1 MTFFEKIRL
10 GFKSFSKA
18 HQFIKQHRLWHFVYI
33 PGIINAILFFLFINW
48 VTSSITEWID
58 GVFSFD
64 CDDGGVLGWFCSI
77 FSFLTGFLEY
87 FIRWMLYAALI
98 GVYLFIYKSII
109 LLLYSPVLAYLIEVV
124 EKKHKGIDTPFKLE
138 QFLKDTVRGIVL
150 ATRGILLEGL
160 IIIIIALFI
169 LAFVPIINIIQPI
182 LMWLVSSYFLG
193 VSMLDYALERKGLN
207 VKESIIYSKQNKS
220 LASSIGSVFQL
231 VFLIPAIG
239 WMVAP
244 TYSAV
249 AAYFAVDELDKGK

>member
-1 MTFFEKIRL
+1 MTFFEKLRL

-33 PGIINAILFFLFINW
+33 PGVVNAIFFLLFINW
-48 VTSSITEWID
+48 VTSSITEWVD
-58 GVFSFD
+58 GIFSFD
-64 CDDGGVLGWFCSI
+64 CDDSFLGWFCSI
-77 FSFLTGFLEY
+77 FSFLTNFLEY
-87 FIRWMLYAALI
+87 FIRLMLYTALI

-124 EKKHKGIDTPFKLE
+124 DKKHKGIDTPFKLE
-138 QFLKDTVRGIVL
+138 QFLKDSVRGIVL

-160 IIIIIALFI
+160 IIIAIII
-169 LAFVPIINIIQPI
+169 MAFVPIINIIQPI

-231 VFLIPAIG
+231 VFFIPAIG
-239 WMVAP
+239 WMLAP
-244 TYSAV
+244 TLTAV
-249 AAYFAVDELDKGK
+249 AAYFAVDELDKGKY

>member
-1 MTFFEKIRL
+1 MTFFEKIGL

-64 CDDGGVLGWFCSI
+64 CDDGVLGWFCSI
-77 FSFLTGFLEY
+77 FSFLTSFLEY

-160 IIIIIALFI
+160 IIIALFI

>member
-1 MTFFEKIRL
+1 MAFFEKIGL
-10 GFKSFSKA
+10 GFKSFSTA

-33 PGIINAILFFLFINW
+33 PGIINAIFFFLFINW
-48 VTSSITEWID
+48 VTSNITEWVD
-58 GVFSFD
+58 GVFGFD
-64 CDDGGVLGWFCSI
+64 CGGVLGWFCSI

-87 FIRWMLYAALI
+87 FIRWMLYTALI

-160 IIIIIALFI
+160 IIIALLI
-169 LAFVPIINIIQPI
+169 MTFVPIINIIQPI

-207 VKESIIYSKQNKS
+207 VKESIIYSKKNKS
-220 LASSIGSVFQL
+220 LASSIGSVFQV

>member
-1 MTFFEKIRL
+1 MYKR
-10 GFKSFSKA
+10 
-18 HQFIKQHRLWHFVYI
+18 Q
-33 PGIINAILFFLFINW
+33 
-48 VTSSITEWID
+48 TEWID

-160 IIIIIALFI
+160 IIISLVI

-193 VSMLDYALERKGLN
+193 VSMLDYTLERKGLN

>member
-1 MTFFEKIRL
+1 MTFFEKLRL

-33 PGIINAILFFLFINW
+33 PGVVNAIFFLLFINW
-48 VTSSITEWID
+48 VTSSITEWVD
-58 GVFSFD
+58 GIFSFD
-64 CDDGGVLGWFCSI
+64 CDDSFLGWFCSI
-77 FSFLTGFLEY
+77 FSFVTNFLEY
-87 FIRWMLYAALI
+87 FIRLMLYTALI

-124 EKKHKGIDTPFKLE
+124 DKKHKGIDTPFKLE
-138 QFLKDTVRGIVL
+138 QFLKDSVRGIVL

-160 IIIIIALFI
+160 IIIALIIM
-169 LAFVPIINIIQPI
+169 AFVPIINIIQPI

-231 VFLIPAIG
+231 VFFIPAIG
-239 WMVAP
+239 WMLAP

-249 AAYFAVDELDKGK
+249 AAYFAVDELDKGKY

>member
-1 MTFFEKIRL
+1 MTSLEKIGL
-10 GFKSFSKA
+10 GFRSFSKA
-18 HQFIKQHRLWHFVYI
+18 HKFIKQYRLWHFVFI
-33 PGIINAILFFLFINW
+33 PGIINAIFFLLFINW
-48 VTSSITEWID
+48 VTSNITEWVD
-58 GVFSFD
+58 GIFSFD
-64 CDDGGVLGWFCSI
+64 CGDGILGWFCSL
-77 FSFLTGFLEY
+77 FSFLTSFLEY
-87 FIRWMLYAALI
+87 FIRWILYTALI
-98 GVYLFIYKSII
+98 GVYLFVYKSII

-124 EKKHKGIDTPFKLE
+124 DKKHRGIDTPFKLE

-160 IIIIIALFI
+160 VVIALLI
-169 LAFVPIINIIQPI
+169 MAFVPIINIIQPI

-207 VKESIIYSKQNKS
+207 VKESIIYSKKNKS

-231 VFLIPAIG
+231 VFLVPAIG

-249 AAYFAVDELDKGK
+249 AAYFAVEELDKEK

>member
-1 MTFFEKIRL
+1 MTFFEKLRL

-33 PGIINAILFFLFINW
+33 PGVVNAIFFLLFINW
-48 VTSSITEWID
+48 VTSSITEWVD
-58 GVFSFD
+58 GIFSFD
-64 CDDGGVLGWFCSI
+64 CDDSFLGWFCSI
-77 FSFLTGFLEY
+77 FSFVTNFLEY
-87 FIRWMLYAALI
+87 FIRLMLYTALI

-124 EKKHKGIDTPFKLE
+124 DKKHKGIDTPFKLE
-138 QFLKDTVRGIVL
+138 QFLKDSVRGIVL

-160 IIIIIALFI
+160 IIIALIIM
-169 LAFVPIINIIQPI
+169 AFVPIINIIQPI

-193 VSMLDYALERKGLN
+193 VSMIDYALERKGLN

-231 VFLIPAIG
+231 VFFIPAIG
-239 WMVAP
+239 WMLAP
-244 TYSAV
+244 TYSAI
-249 AAYFAVDELDKGK
+249 AAYFAVDELDKGKY

>member
-1 MTFFEKIRL
+1 MTFFEKLRL

-33 PGIINAILFFLFINW
+33 PGVVNAIFFLLFINW
-48 VTSSITEWID
+48 VTSSITEWVD
-58 GVFSFD
+58 GIFSFD
-64 CDDGGVLGWFCSI
+64 CDDSFLGWFCSI
-77 FSFLTGFLEY
+77 FSFLTNFLEY
-87 FIRWMLYAALI
+87 FIRLMLYTALI

-124 EKKHKGIDTPFKLE
+124 DKKHKGIDTPFKLE
-138 QFLKDTVRGIVL
+138 QFLKDSVRGIVL

-160 IIIIIALFI
+160 IIIALIIM
-169 LAFVPIINIIQPI
+169 AFVPIINIIQPI

-231 VFLIPAIG
+231 VFFIPAIG
-239 WMVAP
+239 WMLAP
-244 TYSAV
+244 TYSAI
-249 AAYFAVDELDKGK
+249 AAYFAVDELDKGKY

>member
-1 MTFFEKIRL
+1 MTFFEKIGL

-160 IIIIIALFI
+160 IIIIALFI

-193 VSMLDYALERKGLN
+193 VSMLDYTLERKGLN

>member
-1 MTFFEKIRL
+1 
-10 GFKSFSKA
+10 
-18 HQFIKQHRLWHFVYI
+18 
-33 PGIINAILFFLFINW
+33 
-48 VTSSITEWID
+48 
-58 GVFSFD
+58 
-64 CDDGGVLGWFCSI
+64 
-77 FSFLTGFLEY
+77 
-87 FIRWMLYAALI
+87 MLYAALI

-124 EKKHKGIDTPFKLE
+124 EKKHKEIDTPFKLE

-160 IIIIIALFI
+160 IIIALFI

>member
-1 MTFFEKIRL
+1 MTFFEKLRL

-33 PGIINAILFFLFINW
+33 PGVVNAIFFLLFINW
-48 VTSSITEWID
+48 VTSSITEWVD
-58 GVFSFD
+58 GIFSFD
-64 CDDGGVLGWFCSI
+64 CDDSFLGWFCSI
-77 FSFLTGFLEY
+77 FSFLTNFLEY
-87 FIRWMLYAALI
+87 FIRLMLYTALI

-124 EKKHKGIDTPFKLE
+124 DKKHKGIDTPFKLE
-138 QFLKDTVRGIVL
+138 QFLKDSVRGIVL

-160 IIIIIALFI
+160 IIIALIIM
-169 LAFVPIINIIQPI
+169 AFVPIINIIQPI

-231 VFLIPAIG
+231 VFFILAIV
-239 WMVAP
+239 WMLAP
-244 TYSAV
+244 TYSVV
-249 AAYFAVDELDKGK
+249 AAYFAVDELDKGKY

>member
-1 MTFFEKIRL
+1 MTFFEKLRL

-33 PGIINAILFFLFINW
+33 PGVVNAIFFLLFINW
-48 VTSSITEWID
+48 VTSSITEWVD
-58 GVFSFD
+58 GIFSFD
-64 CDDGGVLGWFCSI
+64 CDDSFLGWFCSI
-77 FSFLTGFLEY
+77 FSFLTNFLEY
-87 FIRWMLYAALI
+87 FIRLMLYTALI

-124 EKKHKGIDTPFKLE
+124 DKKHKGIDTPFKLE
-138 QFLKDTVRGIVL
+138 QFLKDSVRGIVL

-160 IIIIIALFI
+160 IIIALIIM
-169 LAFVPIINIIQPI
+169 AFVPIINIIQPI

-231 VFLIPAIG
+231 VFFIPAIG
-239 WMVAP
+239 WMLAP

-249 AAYFAVDELDKGK
+249 AAYFAVDELDKGKY

>member
-1 MTFFEKIRL
+1 MVFFEKIGL
-10 GFKSFSKA
+10 GFKSFSTA

-33 PGIINAILFFLFINW
+33 PGIINAIFFFLFINW
-48 VTSSITEWID
+48 VTSNITEWVD
-58 GVFSFD
+58 GVFGFD
-64 CDDGGVLGWFCSI
+64 CGGVLGWFCSI

-87 FIRWMLYAALI
+87 FIRWMLYTALI
-98 GVYLFIYKSII
+98 GFYLFIYKSII

-160 IIIIIALFI
+160 IIIALLI
-169 LAFVPIINIIQPI
+169 MAFVPIINIIQPI

-207 VKESIIYSKQNKS
+207 VKESIIYSKKNKS
-220 LASSIGSVFQL
+220 LASSIGSVFQV

-249 AAYFAVDELDKGK
+249 AAYFAVEELDKGK